1 MLKPL
6 LIRRLENE
14 EKVITYS
21 PRRLAKAFYCGKSAY
36 HDRFSPGS
44 PLTKGIEY
52 GSAIDSEIS
61 KLVSGKEYKYS
72 KEIEFYVLNTPSLT
86 DDVKP
91 SQESKSNIEL
101 TVFGEKVTVL
111 LEGLCDV
118 LYPNLVVEVK
128 TGKQKKWHE
137 IQALCYA
144 VAFKRI
150 CQVIYVTRGYSIFV
164 EPDEEKLKE
173 ILLKA
178 IDNEVIEQTSRN
190 EFCEHCVLKK
200 GCFEWD
206 TRSGYIKAMGMLK
219 QYLTTENLDK
229 QEEKDVKEC
238 IAKLSKYA
246 HKYINAGESYRVENV
261 IVLPNKDKETG
272 QVRGVILKSSTDS

>member
-6 LIRRLENE
+6 LIKQLENE

-52 GSAIDSEIS
+52 GSTIDSEIS
-61 KLVSGKEYKYS
+61 KLISRKQYKYS

-91 SQESKSNIEL
+91 SQESKSKIEL
-101 TVFGEKVTVL
+101 TVLGEKVTVL

-144 VAFKRI
+144 VAFKRT
-150 CQVIYVTRGYSIFV
+150 CQIIYVTRGYSIFV

-173 ILLKA
+173 ILLKG
-178 IDNEVIEQTSRN
+178 INNELTEQTSRN

-206 TRSGYIKAMGMLK
+206 TRSSYVKAMGMLK
-219 QYLTTENLDK
+219 QYLITENIDE
-229 QEEKDVKEC
+229 QEEKEIKES
-238 IAKLSKYA
+238 ITKLSKYA
-246 HKYINAGESYRVENV
+246 QKYMSIGESYRVEN
-261 IVLPNKDKETG
+261 ILILPNKDKETG
-272 QVRGVILKSSTDS
+272 EIKGVILKNSTDS